1 MSFIQG
7 LKRSMPYTLPC
18 VKQILIASVKQLYSS
33 RCSAQGSVMT
43 KRAGVG
49 NQDGREAQEG
59 GDICISMTDSH
70 CCTAETNTI
79 L

>member
-1 MSFIQG
+1 
-7 LKRSMPYTLPC
+7 MPHTLPC

-49 NQDGREAQEG
+49 IRMGGKLRREE
-59 GDICISMTDSH
+59 IYV
-70 CCTAETNTI
+70 
-79 L
+79 